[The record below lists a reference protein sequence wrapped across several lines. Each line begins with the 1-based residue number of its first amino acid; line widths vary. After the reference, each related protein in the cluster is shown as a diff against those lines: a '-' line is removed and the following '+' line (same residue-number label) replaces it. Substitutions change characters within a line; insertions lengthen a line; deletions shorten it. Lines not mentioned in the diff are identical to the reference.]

1 LTNGSIL
8 TIRIAT
14 YKPSSKAYT
23 KHTMGIN
30 SHRKTSINKDISD
43 KEQEEFNALMNRLF
57 MIEALPMQTSINEI
71 KKKQ

>member
-1 LTNGSIL
+1 
-8 TIRIAT
+8 
-14 YKPSSKAYT
+14 
-23 KHTMGIN
+23 MGIN
-30 SHRKTSINKDISD
+30 SHRKTSISKDISD